1 MTIHK
6 CIRIDIRNACVTFS
20 VTFLRLDMDEY
31 KGIFYEICFKCTQTT
46 APKTSYEKINKNNK
60 TELISFPIYNRTS

>member
-1 MTIHK
+1 MLITMSNK
-6 CIRIDIRNACVTFS
+6 FSLQYSRWLSTYKNFETACVTFS

-46 APKTSYEKINKNNK
+46 APKTSYKKNWIN
-60 TELISFPIYNRTS
+60 